1 MRRFRI
7 KVDDKVFEV
16 EVEEILGGDVPS
28 GNESPSTGVRAN
40 PATLPP
46 AQPVR
51 VPVPRPSV
59 PPAKK
64 DVPVETARVSSPA
77 GPGVMKAPIP
87 GSVSEV
93 KVKPGEAVKRGQ
105 VLLLLEA
112 MKMQNEIMAPS
123 DGVVEEVYVSQ
134 GQTVNTGDPL
144 LKISS

>member
-1 MRRFRI
+1 MRRFRV

-16 EVEEILGGDVPS
+16 EVEEISGGEVP
-28 GNESPSTGVRAN
+28 GANESASTGVRADS
-40 PATLPP
+40 AALPP
-46 AQPVR
+46 AQPVK

-59 PPAKK
+59 PPSKKEAPVGPAKS
-64 DVPVETARVSSPA
+64 SSPA
-77 GPGVMKAPIP
+77 GPGVIKAPIP
-87 GSVSEV
+87 GSISEV
-93 KVKPGEAVKRGQ
+93 KVKPGDQVKRGQ

-112 MKMQNEIMAPS
+112 MKMQNEIIAPG